1 MEILKT
7 ALKIAAEELYQ
18 SQVVDTDTVS
28 LTIGPDQEFST
39 VEEWIE
45 SQIDYWIEE
54 AEKKC
59 KKKQLIKSLFNE
71 YESYNGAG
79 SQVSEEVS
87 KAIFPIIKKWAETGY
102 KTKDIEA
109 IIIDNTAL
117 ESAFIRAEIAV
128 KQRKDKAEE

>member
-71 YESYNGAG
+71 YESYNEAG

-87 KAIFPIIKKWAETGY
+87 KAIFPIIKKC
-102 KTKDIEA
+102 IVM
-109 IIIDNTAL
+109 L
-117 ESAFIRAEIAV
+117 V
-128 KQRKDKAEE
+128 L